1 MWLDV
6 MENVISFFILP
17 LNMQTNPL
25 KQLQVNLSVTA
36 ATIALLVT
44 APSIAHGQN
53 NTTTK
58 PASSTPKTSV
68 VNTSITEA
76 EVLAAQKAW
85 GQALVSISTTYD
97 EKGMAAARKLADDII
112 DTLYAYQ
119 SGLVLFKPTL
129 TTGDQTF
136 RTTHKGAL
144 SYFVGGD
151 SSFPQ
156 DTGFALKGWRKVEI
170 RNAGIFIV
178 GNTATTMG
186 NVSITDK
193 TGKVTTVD
201 KTWQFIRGGDGKLR
215 IILHHSSLPYSPK

>member
-1 MWLDV
+1 MH
-6 MENVISFFILP
+6 
-17 LNMQTNPL
+17 TNTF
-25 KQLQVNLSVTA
+25 KQLQVNFSVTA

-44 APSIAHGQN
+44 APSIAHGQVN
-53 NTTTK
+53 STTTK
-58 PASSTPKTSV
+58 PSSSNSKTSV
-68 VNTSITEA
+68 VNISITEA

-85 GQALVSISTTYD
+85 GEALVSISTTYD
-97 EKGMAAARKLADDII
+97 EKGIAAARTLADNII
-112 DTLYAYQ
+112 DKAYAYQ

-136 RTTHKGAL
+136 RTTHQGAL

-151 SSFPQ
+151 SSFPK

-170 RNAGIFIV
+170 RNAGIFII

-215 IILHHSSLPYSPK
+215 IIVHHSSLPYSPK

>member
-1 MWLDV
+1 
-6 MENVISFFILP
+6 
-17 LNMQTNPL
+17 
-25 KQLQVNLSVTA
+25 SVTA

-44 APSIAHGQN
+44 LLVTAPSMAYGQVN
-53 NTTTK
+53 STITR
-58 PASSTPKTSV
+58 PVSSTPKTSV
-68 VNTSITEA
+68 VNISITES

-85 GQALVSISTTYD
+85 GNALVNISTTYD
-97 EKGMAAARKLADDII
+97 QEGIAAARTLAEKVI
-112 DTLYAYQ
+112 DELYAYQ
-119 SGLVLFKPTL
+119 WGLVLFKPTL

-186 NVSITDK
+186 NVDITDK
-193 TGKVTTVD
+193 KGKVTTVD

>member
-1 MWLDV
+1 
-6 MENVISFFILP
+6 
-17 LNMQTNPL
+17 MQTNPI
-25 KQLQVNLSVTA
+25 KQLRVNLSVTA

-44 APSIAHGQN
+44 LLVTAPSMAYGQVN
-53 NTTTK
+53 STITR
-58 PASSTPKTSV
+58 PVSSTPKTSV
-68 VNTSITEA
+68 VNISITES

-85 GQALVSISTTYD
+85 GNALVNISTTYD
-97 EKGMAAARKLADDII
+97 QEGIAAARTLAEKVI
-112 DTLYAYQ
+112 DELYAYQ
-119 SGLVLFKPTL
+119 WGLVLFKPTL

-156 DTGFALKGWRKVEI
+156 DTGFALNGWRKVEI

>member
-1 MWLDV
+1 M
-6 MENVISFFILP
+6 
-17 LNMQTNPL
+17 
-25 KQLQVNLSVTA
+25 
-36 ATIALLVT
+36 T
-44 APSIAHGQN
+44 APSMAHGQVKS
-53 NTTTK
+53 TTTK
-58 PASSTPKTSV
+58 PVSSTLKTTV
-68 VNTSITEA
+68 VNISITEA

-85 GQALVSISTTYD
+85 GNALVNISTTYD
-97 EKGMAAARKLADDII
+97 QEGIVAARTLAEKVI
-112 DTLYAYQ
+112 DELYAYQ
-119 SGLVLFKPTL
+119 WGLVLFKPTL

-170 RNAGIFIV
+170 RNAGIFID

-186 NVSITDK
+186 NVDITDK
-193 TGKVTTVD
+193 KGKVTTVD

>member
-1 MWLDV
+1 
-6 MENVISFFILP
+6 
-17 LNMQTNPL
+17 MQTNPI
-25 KQLQVNLSVTA
+25 KQLRVNLSVIA

-44 APSIAHGQN
+44 LLVTAPSMAYGQVN
-53 NTTTK
+53 STITR
-58 PASSTPKTSV
+58 PVSSTPKTSV
-68 VNTSITEA
+68 VNISITES

-85 GQALVSISTTYD
+85 GNALVNISTTYD
-97 EKGMAAARKLADDII
+97 QEGIAAARTLAEKVI
-112 DTLYAYQ
+112 DELYAYQ
-119 SGLVLFKPTL
+119 WGLVLFKPTL

-186 NVSITDK
+186 NVDITDK

>member
-6 MENVISFFILP
+6 MENIISFFILP

-97 EKGMAAARKLADDII
+97 EKGMAAAKKLADDII